1 MNKFY
6 SLVILIIM
14 SAMLSCSAGS
24 NAPTTSSTTT
34 PAPDNT
40 ARNAQDANTKAVT
53 PTDQLENSTDL
64 KVTQEIRKSIMN
76 DSSLSTY
83 GKNVKIVTQENV
95 VTLRGVV
102 NSAKEKHRIETIAK
116 QIATTKN
123 VDNQLEVKTK
133 S

>member
-6 SLVILIIM
+6 SFVILIIM
-14 SAMLSCSAGS
+14 SVMLSCAES
-24 NAPTTSSTTT
+24 NTPPTTNNTPT

-76 DSSLSTY
+76 DNSLSTY
-83 GKNVKIVTQENV
+83 GKNVKVVTQENV

-102 NSAKEKHRIETIAK
+102 NSAQEKRRIETIAK